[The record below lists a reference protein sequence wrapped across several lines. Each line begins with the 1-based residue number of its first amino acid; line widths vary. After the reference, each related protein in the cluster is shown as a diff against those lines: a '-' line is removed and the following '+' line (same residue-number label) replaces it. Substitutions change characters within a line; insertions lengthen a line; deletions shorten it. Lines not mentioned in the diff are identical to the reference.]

1 MLLEAHHLPLLLL
14 LHLDLLPLAQV
25 LPPKPVPSP
34 LSALAMEPSS
44 HLELLLD
51 LLPPLN
57 LMLLP
62 NLDQL
67 LPNLDQ
73 LLLNPLQQDLPNLPL
88 SNNSLLNPSL
98 PNPDLLVN
106 LSVSPSL
113 SLATPHSDLNPLPSP
128 QPLPL
133 KLLVNQLL
141 PHLLPGP
148 LLKPPQLPH
157 QHPHPDPPQQLHP
170 GQSLP
175 QLCLDQSPPQVLFA
189 QSLLRCNLVSNQ
201 SNNLQCHHLN
211 PKLAPLLPNKAVP
224 SPHSLADLPL
234 NSTTELLNSNPDHP
248 QLSLVNPNHNNNV
261 LSNWAFLPNSRVN
274 PNRVDSNL
282 STVLLLANLKDA
294 LSNAPRHSQSL
305 TPLPS

>member
-14 LHLDLLPLAQV
+14 LHLDLLPLAPV

-34 LSALAMEPSS
+34 PSALAMEPSS

-73 LLLNPLQQDLPNLPL
+73 LLLNPLQQGLLNLPL

-106 LSVSPSL
+106 LLVNPSPC
-113 SLATPHSDLNPLPSP
+113 LATPHSDLNPLPSP

-141 PHLLPGP
+141 PHPPLGL
-148 LLKPPQLPH
+148 LLKPPLLPH
-157 QHPHPDPPQQLHP
+157 PQPHHDLPQQLGP
-170 GQSLP
+170 GQSLL
-175 QLCLDQSPPQVLFA
+175 QLCLDQS
-189 QSLLRCNLVSNQ
+189 
-201 SNNLQCHHLN
+201 
-211 PKLAPLLPNKAVP
+211 LP
-224 SPHSLADLPL
+224 
-234 NSTTELLNSNPDHP
+234 
-248 QLSLVNPNHNNNV
+248 
-261 LSNWAFLPNSRVN
+261 
-274 PNRVDSNL
+274 
-282 STVLLLANLKDA
+282 
-294 LSNAPRHSQSL
+294 
-305 TPLPS
+305 